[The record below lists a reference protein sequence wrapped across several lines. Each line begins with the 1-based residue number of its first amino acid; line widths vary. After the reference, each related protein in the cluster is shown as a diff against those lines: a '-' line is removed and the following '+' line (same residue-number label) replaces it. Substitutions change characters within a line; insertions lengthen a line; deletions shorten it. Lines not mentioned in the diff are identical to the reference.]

1 MLAGAHTFAL
11 ALLIGGAVA
20 GLLELRRAAMIR
32 YILITGLLLIVS
44 LGGLRLL
51 YEYGLPS
58 EYEQD
63 ERFRSMDLA
72 AEPVALTVREK
83 LPRGDAMP
91 GSSRLDQVVAR
102 GVLRVGYLADSLPNV
117 FVNSESELVGL
128 DVDLASLM
136 ARDIGVD
143 LEFVRV
149 PSLDEAGAAL
159 DAGSIDIMMSGLSVT
174 PGRMLDMHF
183 SEPYMRATMSFVVRD
198 HVRAK
203 FSSREAVQALKKP
216 KIGVLDTPYYIET
229 LRSYLPQ
236 AEIVKLGSPGDFFR
250 QRSEELD
257 ALFLTAERGSAW
269 TLLYP
274 EFSVAVPQPDVLAAP
289 VAIGVARSADA
300 LADFI
305 NAWLRLK
312 REDKTIDQ
320 LYRHWILGG
329 GAKPR
334 EPRWSVIR
342 DVLGWVD

>member
-1 MLAGAHTFAL
+1 M
-11 ALLIGGAVA
+11 
-20 GLLELRRAAMIR
+20 
-32 YILITGLLLIVS
+32 
-44 LGGLRLL
+44 
-51 YEYGLPS
+51 
-58 EYEQD
+58 
-63 ERFRSMDLA
+63 
-72 AEPVALTVREK
+72 
-83 LPRGDAMP
+83 
-91 GSSRLDQVVAR
+91 
-102 GVLRVGYLADSLPNV
+102 VGR
-117 FVNSESELVGL
+117 
-128 DVDLASLM
+128 DVDLASVM

-143 LEFVRV
+143 LEFVMV
-149 PSLDEAGAAL
+149 PSIDAVGAVL

-174 PGRMLDMHF
+174 PDRMLDMHF

-203 FSSREAVQALKKP
+203 FSTREAVQALKKP

-236 AEIVKLGSPGDFFR
+236 AEIAKLGSPGDFFR

-320 LYRHWILGG
+320 LYEHWILGG